1 MIRLTLWFTKANLIT
16 KGVVKM
22 AKKILVVDDEKN
34 IVDILKLNLQQEG
47 YTVFEAYDGLE
58 AVEKALTPK
67 TEEKPDL
74 ILLDVRLPEM
84 NGFEVCKKIRETSSV
99 PIIMVTAAHKEEVDK
114 VLGLEI
120 GADDYITKPFSMREL
135 LARVRAN
142 MRRIEI
148 EPVKPDE
155 VEIIEVGCFKLDCN
169 RYELYKNETLIDL
182 TVREFELIKFLSA
195 QPNKIYSRK
204 NLLEY
209 VWDYEYYGDVR
220 TVDVTVRRVREK
232 IEDDPSQPK
241 HIMTKRG
248 VGYYF
253 AL

>member
-1 MIRLTLWFTKANLIT
+1 MGKR
-16 KGVVKM
+16 
-22 AKKILVVDDEKN
+22 ILVVDDEKS
-34 IVDILKLNLQQEG
+34 IVDILRLNLQKEG
-47 YTVFEAYDGLE
+47 YAVSEAYDGAE
-58 AVEKALTPK
+58 AVEKALA
-67 TEEKPDL
+67 ENSEDRPDL
-74 ILLDVRLPEM
+74 ILLDVMLPEM
-84 NGFEVCKKIRETSSV
+84 NGFDVCKKIRESSTV
-99 PIIMVTAAHKEEVDK
+99 PIVMITAREDEVDK

-120 GADDYITKPFSMREL
+120 GADDYVTKPFSMREL
-135 LARVRAN
+135 LARVKAN
-142 MRRIEI
+142 MRRVEI
-148 EPVKPDE
+148 EPIKEDNND
-155 VEIIEVGCFKLDCN
+155 IIEVGCFKLDCN
-169 RYELYKNETLIDL
+169 RYELYKGDKLIDL

-204 NLLEY
+204 SLLEY

-232 IEDDPSQPK
+232 IEEDPSQPK

>member
-1 MIRLTLWFTKANLIT
+1 MGKR
-16 KGVVKM
+16 
-22 AKKILVVDDEKN
+22 ILVVDDEKS
-34 IVDILKLNLQQEG
+34 IVDILRLNLQKEG
-47 YTVFEAYDGLE
+47 YTVSEAYDGAE
-58 AVEKALTPK
+58 AVEKALA
-67 TEEKPDL
+67 ENSEDRPDL
-74 ILLDVRLPEM
+74 ILLDVMLPEM
-84 NGFEVCKKIRETSSV
+84 NGFDVCKKIRESSTV
-99 PIIMVTAAHKEEVDK
+99 PIVMITAREDEVDK

-120 GADDYITKPFSMREL
+120 GADDYVTKPFSMREL
-135 LARVRAN
+135 LARVKAN
-142 MRRIEI
+142 MRRVEI
-148 EPVKPDE
+148 EPIKEDNND
-155 VEIIEVGCFKLDCN
+155 IIEGGCFKLDCN
-169 RYELYKNETLIDL
+169 RYELYKGDKLIDL

-204 NLLEY
+204 SLLEY

-232 IEDDPSQPK
+232 IEEDPSQPK